1 MKKNLYI
8 PKQTREKIVS
18 YCNKHIVPDAEYIE
32 NPSFDH
38 PMDWFVEYFSFIP
51 DPKLRNHLAEA
62 YYQARFAYKIMQG
75 LILTGVKRI
84 AFFKFQ
90 IQQYASIYEAL
101 LDYTLETYHKKEIET
116 RILNNDEY
124 RPVSAFAN
132 NTEMYIIVNT
142 KKVTV
147 FPCVLR
153 KGTRPL
159 KTVKMTEKTKIG
171 VDLGIF
177 DVSIKESVDALYEER
192 NCIHILKA
200 AQSNYRPTLKECK
213 RAFELM
219 PQIVEAVKNHLVQLK
234 NNKVSLSS
242 QVEVQ

>member
-8 PKQTREKIVS
+8 PKQTREIIVS

-38 PMDWFVEYFSFIP
+38 PMGWFVEYFSFIP

-75 LILTGVKRI
+75 LRLTGVKRI
-84 AFFKFQ
+84 AFLKFQ

-101 LDYTLETYHKKEIET
+101 LDYTLETFHKKEIET
-116 RILNNDEY
+116 SILKKDEY

-132 NTEMYIIVNT
+132 NTEMSIIEGI
-142 KKVTV
+142 KKVKV
-147 FPCVLR
+147 FPCVQR
-153 KGTRPL
+153 KGTLPL
-159 KTVKMTEKTKIG
+159 KMVKMTERTKIG

-177 DVSIKESVDALYEER
+177 DVSIKESLDALYKER

-200 AQSNYRPTLKECK
+200 AQSDYRPTLKESMQ
-213 RAFELM
+213 AFDLM
-219 PQIVEAVKNHLVQLK
+219 PIVVRSIKDHLVQQ
-234 NNKVSLSS
+234 NK
-242 QVEVQ
+242 